1 LPSIPIAEAHI
12 ETAAASVDL
21 ALSLRGNVT
30 VTFPNA
36 PANVSTDVDT
46 GGWRLQATQALGG
59 LTAGL
64 RVNGIGTKTP
74 SLGATLGT
82 RFNQTEVRLIPPNT
96 MAFIG
101 QAIVGYSVPS
111 PLGDVSVR
119 GQPGFELRVTVTP
132 RPGAGDSTEVVDEE
146 SWFSR
151 HAQALAIIGAVSLA
165 VAVAVVAITAAPA
178 TGGASLAL
186 LALE

>member
-1 LPSIPIAEAHI
+1 
-12 ETAAASVDL
+12 
-21 ALSLRGNVT
+21 
-30 VTFPNA
+30 
-36 PANVSTDVDT
+36 
-46 GGWRLQATQALGG
+46 
-59 LTAGL
+59 L

-186 LALE
+186 LALESVAAYCSASVSLRYREWPRSYVEVAVTLARGYTRPFR